1 MFAATFET
9 QGGLHSYGWASSFL
23 SLAIT
28 AQWNPKHPSLVSTQL
43 FCNAISHLCCG
54 EQTI

>member
-9 QGGLHSYGWASSFL
+9 QGGLHSHGWASSFL

-43 FCNAISHLCCG
+43 FCNAISHPCCG